1 MGFLRRIFN
10 SRPEAAPTKAAE
22 TPPAVVPV
30 PNEPAD
36 PLVTPTDRPAPDAPT
51 AEVPA
56 AGLVTTKLE
65 QPGVTR
71 NIQDIEPFVGIPGK
85 HLAYG
90 INSDKG
96 VVRQNNQDSL
106 FAMLTS
112 QVGAQTMPDFGLFVV
127 ADGMGGHENGER
139 ASALAAR
146 IVGQHVL
153 SNFYLK
159 RLSGSDSDDL
169 YLNEILTEALQK
181 ANEMV
186 ASETPEG
193 GTTVTAAAINGSMAY
208 IAHVG
213 DSRAYLITE
222 EGIDQITHDHSLVQR
237 LIDLDHLTPDEAA
250 VHPQRN
256 VLYRAIGQNDNLEI
270 DTLVRRLPDG
280 ARLMLCSDG
289 LWNMVNETELRHII
303 TSAQTPQEA
312 CDRLIELANQNG
324 GNDNITVILVQ
335 IPG

>member
-1 MGFLRRIFN
+1 MTD
-10 SRPEAAPTKAAE
+10 SAPN
-22 TPPAVVPV
+22 V
-30 PNEPAD
+30 PAD
-36 PLVTPTDRPAPDAPT
+36 PLRAPTDRLET

-56 AGLVTTKLE
+56 EAAAVSLVTTKLE
-65 QPGVTR
+65 QPGITGI
-71 NIQDIEPFVGIPGK
+71 IQDIKPFVGIPGK
-85 HLAYG
+85 YLVYG

-106 FAMLTS
+106 FAMLAS
-112 QVGAQTMPDFGLFVV
+112 QVGAQTSPDFGLFVV

-146 IVGQHVL
+146 IIGQHVL
-153 SNFYLK
+153 SNYYLK
-159 RLSGSDSDDL
+159 RLSGDDDDL
-169 YLNEILTEALQK
+169 YLNEILTEALQQ
-181 ANEMV
+181 ANERV
-186 ASETPEG
+186 AIETPEG

-222 EGIDQITHDHSLVQR
+222 EGVDQITHDHSLVQR
-237 LIDLDHLTPDEAA
+237 LIDMDHLTPDEAA

-256 VLYRAIGQNDNLEI
+256 VLYRAIGQNDALEI
-270 DTLVRRLPDG
+270 DTLVRRLPNG

-289 LWNMVNETELRHII
+289 LWNMVDETQLRHIVS
-303 TSAQTPQEA
+303 SAQTPQEA